1 MMGPL
6 LDVERGSCEQGKESS
21 KLLHSLD
28 EHRSSRSLRYGREAI
43 MFAIALLLCTAIAS
57 VNALVARQD
66 DTHVTPTAKVK
77 NGTYT
82 GYYASA
88 YGTENWLGMPYAQ

>member
-1 MMGPL
+1 
-6 LDVERGSCEQGKESS
+6 
-21 KLLHSLD
+21 
-28 EHRSSRSLRYGREAI
+28 
-43 MFAIALLLCTAIAS
+43 MFAKALLLCAAIAS
-57 VNALVARQD
+57 VDALIARRD
-66 DTHVTPTAKVK
+66 DAHVTPTAQVK

>member
-1 MMGPL
+1 
-6 LDVERGSCEQGKESS
+6 
-21 KLLHSLD
+21 
-28 EHRSSRSLRYGREAI
+28 
-43 MFAIALLLCTAIAS
+43 MFAKALLFCVAIAS
-57 VNALVARQD
+57 VNALIARRD
-66 DTHVTPTAKVK
+66 DGAHVTPTAHVK